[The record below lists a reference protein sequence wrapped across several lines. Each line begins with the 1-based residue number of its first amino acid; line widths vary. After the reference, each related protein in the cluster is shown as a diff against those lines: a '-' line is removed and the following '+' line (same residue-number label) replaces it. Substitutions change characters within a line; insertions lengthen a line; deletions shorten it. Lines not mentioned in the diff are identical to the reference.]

1 MQRADYLHV
10 ARPLPRCAG
19 GFQGFVRG
27 SAAHRNILLPV
38 VSCSLAPGCMA
49 AGKSQDQGAFT
60 LAIRR
65 VAPLGPYCDACYAI

>member
-1 MQRADYLHV
+1 M
-10 ARPLPRCAG
+10 
-19 GFQGFVRG
+19 RG